1 MKIKLFTIALSL
13 FSVVAIA
20 QKKEIRDAGKA
31 IEKGSYAEAKSL
43 LTQAEANL
51 ASANDKMKADYY
63 LIKGHAFLGT
73 GENTSVQD
81 LMTAAEAYKQAQ
93 QLGDAEAANG
103 LSAVSN
109 AIVQSAVKDQ
119 NTENFSGAADKLY
132 AGYKINPQ
140 DTLYLYYAASN
151 AINAKDYDKALVY
164 YEELRDL
171 GYDGSEIEY
180 IAVNKTTGEEE
191 SMNKAQRDLMVKA
204 GEYIKPE
211 DRKSPP
217 KKGEIMK
224 NIALI
229 HIANGNEDKAVA
241 AMEAAKVANPDDL
254 SLLQSEADMYYR
266 MGKKDKYK
274 EIMEGIVKKDPN
286 NATLYYNL
294 GVTSFEIGDNQ
305 TAIDYYKK
313 ALAINPDLN
322 DARLNIA
329 AAVLAKEA
337 AIVEEMNALGMSKA
351 DTKKYDELSE
361 QRKVIY
367 REALPYLET
376 VMEKDPNNKEAMR
389 TTMNIYYQ
397 LGDNAK
403 AEAIQAKLDASNQE

>member
-20 QKKEIRDAGKA
+20 QKKEIRDAEKA
-31 IEKGSYAEAKSL
+31 IEKGSYAQAKTL

-51 ASANDKMKADYY
+51 GSANDKMKGEFY
-63 LIKGHAFLGT
+63 LYKGHAYLGK
-73 GENTSVQD
+73 GETTSIQD
-81 LMTAAEAYKQAQ
+81 LVTAAEAYKQAQ
-93 QLGDAEAANG
+93 KLGNAEAANG
-103 LSAVSN
+103 LGAVSN

-132 AGYKINPQ
+132 AGYKINPK

-151 AINAKDYDKALVY
+151 AINAKDYNKALTY

-180 IAVNKTTGEEE
+180 IAVHKTTGEEE
-191 SMNKAQRDLMVKA
+191 SMNKAQRDLMVKT
-204 GEYIKPE
+204 GEYIKPQ

-229 HIANGNEDKAVA
+229 HISNGNEDKAVA
-241 AMEAAKVANPDDL
+241 AMEAAKLANPDDL
-254 SLLQSEADMYYR
+254 ALLQSEADMYYR
-266 MGKKDKYK
+266 MGQKDKYK

-294 GVTSFEIGDNQ
+294 GVSSFEIGDNQ

-313 ALAINPDLN
+313 ALAIDPNLN

-337 AIVEEMNALGMSKA
+337 AIVEEMNSLGMSKA
-351 DTKKYDELSE
+351 DTKKYDELSD

-367 REALPYLET
+367 REALPYLEA
-376 VMEKDPNNKEAMR
+376 VMEKDPSNKDAMR

-397 LGDNAK
+397 LGENAK
-403 AEAIQAKLDASNQE
+403 AEAIQAKLDASNQ

>member
-20 QKKEIRDAGKA
+20 QKKEIRDAEKA
-31 IEKGSYAEAKSL
+31 IEKGSYAQAKTL

-51 ASANDKMKADYY
+51 GSANDKMKGEFY
-63 LIKGHAFLGT
+63 LYKGHAYLGN

-81 LMTAAEAYKQAQ
+81 LMTAAEAYKESQK
-93 QLGDAEAANG
+93 LGNPEAVNG
-103 LSAVSN
+103 LGAVSN

-151 AINAKDYDKALVY
+151 AINAKDYDKALAY

-180 IAVNKTTGEEE
+180 IAVNKATGEEE

-204 GEYIKPE
+204 GEYVKPE

-241 AMEAAKVANPDDL
+241 AMEAAKLANPDDL
-254 SLLQSEADMYYR
+254 ALLQSEADMYYR
-266 MGKKDKYK
+266 MGQKDKYK

-313 ALAINPDLN
+313 ALELNPDLN

-337 AIVEEMNALGMSKA
+337 AIVEEMNSLGMSKA
-351 DTKKYDELSE
+351 DTKKYDELAE

-367 REALPYLET
+367 REALPYLEK
-376 VMEKDPNNKEAMR
+376 VMEKDPNNKDAMR

-403 AEAIQAKLDASNQE
+403 ADAIQAKLDAAN

>member
-20 QKKEIRDAGKA
+20 QKKEIRDAEKA
-31 IEKGSYAEAKSL
+31 IEKGSYAQAKTL

-51 ASANDKMKADYY
+51 GSANDKMKAEFY
-63 LIKGHAFLGT
+63 LYKGHAYLGN

-81 LMTAAEAYKQAQ
+81 LMTAAEAYKESQK
-93 QLGDAEAANG
+93 LGNSEAVNG
-103 LSAVSN
+103 LSSVSN

-151 AINAKDYDKALVY
+151 AINAKEYDKALAY

-180 IAVNKTTGEEE
+180 IAINKSTGEEE

-204 GEYIKPE
+204 GEYVKPE

-241 AMEAAKVANPDDL
+241 AMEAAKLANPDDL
-254 SLLQSEADMYYR
+254 ALLQSEADMYYR
-266 MGKKDKYK
+266 MGQKDKYK

-313 ALAINPDLN
+313 ALEINPDLN

-337 AIVEEMNALGMSKA
+337 AIVEEMNSLGMSKA
-351 DTKKYDELSE
+351 DTKKYDELAE

-367 REALPYLET
+367 REALPYLEK
-376 VMEKDPNNKEAMR
+376 VMEKDPNNRDAMR

-403 AEAIQAKLDASNQE
+403 AEAIQAKLDAAN

>member
-51 ASANDKMKADYY
+51 ASANDKMKADFY
-63 LIKGHAFLGT
+63 LYKGHAFLGK

-151 AINAKDYDKALVY
+151 AINAKDYDKALAY

-180 IAVNKTTGEEE
+180 IAVNKSTGEEE

-229 HIANGNEDKAVA
+229 HIANGEEDKAIA
-241 AMEAAKVANPDDL
+241 AMEAAKLANPEDL
-254 SLLQSEADMYYR
+254 TLLQSEADMYYR
-266 MGKKDKYK
+266 MGQKEKYK

-313 ALAINPDLN
+313 ALELNPDLN

-337 AIVEEMNALGMSKA
+337 TIVEEMNSLGMSKA
-351 DTKKYDELSE
+351 DTKKYDELAE
-361 QRKVIY
+361 QRKEIY

-397 LGDNAK
+397 LGNNAK
-403 AEAIQAKLDASNQE
+403 AEAIQAKLDASNQ